1 MNKGYFDPSAT
12 RYYIPHSEIFDLRQ
26 LISIFT
32 IKNFSFILKIV
43 IENFY
48 VFCGF
53 LEDAKQR
60 EIMPE
65 FYTMIILKYLP

>member
-12 RYYIPHSEIFDLRQ
+12 RYNIPHSEITDLRY

-32 IKNFSFILKIV
+32 IKIFSFILKIV
-43 IENFY
+43 MENFY
-48 VFCGF
+48 VFCEF